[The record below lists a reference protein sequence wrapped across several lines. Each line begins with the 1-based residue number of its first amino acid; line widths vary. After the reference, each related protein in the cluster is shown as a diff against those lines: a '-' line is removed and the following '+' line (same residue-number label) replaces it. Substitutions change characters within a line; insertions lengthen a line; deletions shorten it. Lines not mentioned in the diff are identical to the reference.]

1 MRGRG
6 DPQREAKTWL
16 EEPAKLERVRV
27 GYHEQAA
34 EGLMNLDEL
43 KEKLTALKE
52 RRVVCR
58 VGATCIKWPKEELE
72 RLKRDRNAAL
82 NTAPPSPPKPSALW
96 GRRCSSGYTGCLG

>member
-1 MRGRG
+1 MRGAR
-6 DPQREAKTWL
+6 RSAKEAKTWL

-27 GYHEQAA
+27 GYHEQAT

-72 RLKRDRNAAL
+72 RLERDRDAAL
-82 NTAPPSPPKPSALW
+82 TPRRPRPQSPRLFGAGGAPPAI
-96 GRRCSSGYTGCLG
+96 RDA

>member
-1 MRGRG
+1 MRGAR
-6 DPQREAKTWL
+6 RSAKEAKTWL
-16 EEPAKLERVRV
+16 EEPTKLERVRV

-58 VGATCIKWPKEELE
+58 VEATCHQV
-72 RLKRDRNAAL
+72 A
-82 NTAPPSPPKPSALW
+82 
-96 GRRCSSGYTGCLG
+96 